1 MNFIFFGSG
10 KFSWIIL
17 EELLENNY
25 QPSLLITIP
34 SKTNQKGKIIPL
46 FFKEKT
52 KELGFKILEPQSLK
66 DEKVNETIKEN
77 QPQFGIVAQY
87 GKIIPKNI
95 IDLFKFGIL
104 NVHPSLLPKYRGAN
118 PIQNVLYNGEKL
130 TGVSIILID
139 ELIDHGPILAQK
151 EITIDQNDDFESLY
165 LKSAEISKN
174 LLVET
179 LNLYLAN
186 KIIPKP
192 QDDSEATFCR
202 KFQKEDCWI
211 NLSDEALKIYNQI
224 RALSFEPGCFLEFF
238 LKNNQKLVVKIIKA
252 KLIDQ
257 NTLNSNPG
265 VKEIKKELYL
275 MPKKGL
281 ILIEKIQ
288 TLGKRVMAGS
298 EFLNG
303 YRQKLIML

>member
-1 MNFIFFGSG
+1 M
-10 KFSWIIL
+10 
-17 EELLENNY
+17 
-25 QPSLLITIP
+25 
-34 SKTNQKGKIIPL
+34 
-46 FFKEKT
+46 
-52 KELGFKILEPQSLK
+52 
-66 DEKVNETIKEN
+66 
-77 QPQFGIVAQY
+77 
-87 GKIIPKNI
+87 
-95 IDLFKFGIL
+95 
-104 NVHPSLLPKYRGAN
+104 PKYRGAN

-288 TLGKRVMAGS
+288 PLGKRVMAGS